1 MGVAAAAVDVR
12 GDERAADVEHE
23 VGAGGVRVGDV
34 VVVLVPPQLGQAE
47 HLLAPC
53 HLAQHLVRARQL
65 SREVDKGEAP
75 GRSKY

>member
-1 MGVAAAAVDVR
+1 MWVAAAAVDVR

-23 VGAGGVRVGDV
+23 VRAGGVRVGDV

-47 HLLAPC
+47 HLLAPR

-65 SREVDKGEAP
+65 SREVDKGKAP
-75 GRSKY
+75 GSSKY

>member
-1 MGVAAAAVDVR
+1 MRVAAAAVDVR

-47 HLLAPC
+47 HLLAPR

-65 SREVDKGEAP
+65 RREVDQGEAP
-75 GRSKY
+75 VKSDY